1 MGTKKR
7 TAGLLLNIFLPVL
20 AGGAV
25 YCFFSPDVIFV
36 KHVDGLLGK
45 GFHAGSAVCGN
56 VFVRLVRNY
65 LPDNMWAYSLVF
77 ALYLIL
83 GDNKESLMKIFF
95 IAFSFSAIMEI
106 LQLTDFCGGTF
117 DIFDIL
123 TEMLS
128 ELFAIFIIKNIFEE
142 AS

>member
-65 LPDNMWAYSLVF
+65 LH
-77 ALYLIL
+77 
-83 GDNKESLMKIFF
+83 
-95 IAFSFSAIMEI
+95 
-106 LQLTDFCGGTF
+106 
-117 DIFDIL
+117 DI
-123 TEMLS
+123 MLS
-128 ELFAIFIIKNIFEE
+128 
-142 AS
+142 SS